1 MIAALLVVATTAAAP
16 DPRIELVELQLAGQ
30 YATALTEVEA
40 ELENPSRSAAAIGL
54 DYLRGHLLEILG
66 RPTQAHQAFAD
77 AMSSQP
83 RLADYSRF
91 RLAVNQHRMSHPEV
105 AAGLLATLLGG
116 NPPMPLVPRA
126 TALLVRSLAE
136 GGDCRLLANLGS
148 WRLPGRE
155 RRQLELASVDCAL
168 ARGDREQA
176 MAQLTKLVREDS
188 ADESARG
195 AAERIDAYFP
205 RLADDP
211 VLALAVGAAF
221 HRHRQ
226 FDQAIQYLTR
236 ALEND
241 PSGLRPDDLDE
252 AFYSLARSYFW
263 NEKYLIAA
271 SHFGQLAARAR
282 NPRDKARALYQ
293 QARCYELYGRWREAA
308 NNFRFAYLAEP
319 TGRWADA
326 ALLAALRLEWRIGD
340 EEAALEL
347 YGQLGARRE
356 WRGLRRRAAL
366 FLAASDL
373 VRERSERAG
382 AWLDDSAQA
391 VPAPDLE
398 VSYWRGRLAELEGRR
413 EGAVRHYL
421 TAAARDPWHPLGSA
435 SARRLNGREL
445 APAAAA
451 VAARLARSR
460 DPADL
465 ETAWTVLGDAD
476 PAGAAARAALEDRLA
491 RDPRARPYLEMRPRP
506 PAAWPLWASRLH
518 QPEELLLALGIWDQA
533 ATVVLKHFPATD
545 ASLALTG
552 SRLLAD
558 AREVRRSLYVA
569 EVLGK
574 RVPREVPERLLPA
587 EMRRLLYPLPYRVE
601 IVREARARGVD
612 PLLLAAIIREES
624 RFDPQAISPASA
636 RGLTQFV
643 LPTAQ
648 RVAGQIGLEGLEA
661 PDLHDPA
668 TSIALGAAYLAELGG
683 RFGQGSWEV
692 VAAYNAGEP
701 QAQLWRSYCYSREP
715 EELFTKVGFPE
726 TRGYLERVLAS
737 RAHYA
742 AIWGA
747 ELAPAGG
754 G

>member
-1 MIAALLVVATTAAAP
+1 MIAALLVLATTTAAP
-16 DPRIELVELQLAGQ
+16 DPRIQLVELQLAGQ
-30 YATALTEVEA
+30 HATALIEVEA
-40 ELENPSRSAAAIGL
+40 ELEDKSSSGAAIGL

-66 RPTQAHQAFAD
+66 RPTLAHQAFAD
-77 AMSSQP
+77 AMISQP

-91 RLAVNQHRMSHPEV
+91 RLAVNQQRMGHPEV

-116 NPPMPLVPRA
+116 NPPMPLVPRV
-126 TALLVRSLAE
+126 TELLARSIEE
-136 GGDCRLLANLGS
+136 GGDCRLLANLAS

-155 RRQLELASVDCAL
+155 RRQLELVRADCAL
-168 ARGDREQA
+168 SRGDRERA
-176 MAQLTKLVREDS
+176 AELLRALVREDS

-195 AAERIDAYFP
+195 AAERIDLHFP

-211 VLALAVGAAF
+211 ALALVVGAAF

-226 FDQAIQYLTR
+226 FDRAIQYLTR
-236 ALEND
+236 ALESD
-241 PSGLRPDDLDE
+241 PAGLPAADLDD
-252 AFYSLARSYFW
+252 ALYALARSYFW
-263 NEKYLIAA
+263 TEKYLIAA
-271 SHFGQLAARAR
+271 SHFGQLAARA
-282 NPRDKARALYQ
+282 PSARDKARALYQ

-319 TGRWADA
+319 TGRWADP

-340 EEAALEL
+340 EAQALEL
-347 YGQLGARRE
+347 YDLLGTRRE

-373 VRERSERAG
+373 VRERSERVG
-382 AWLDDSAQA
+382 AWLADSALA
-391 VPAPDLE
+391 ASAADPE
-398 VSYWRGRLAELEGRR
+398 ISYWRGRLAELEGRD
-413 EGAVRHYL
+413 ETAARHYFA
-421 TAAARDPWHPLGSA
+421 AAAREPYHPLAVAA
-435 SARRLNGREL
+435 SRRLAEPRL
-445 APAAAA
+445 AEAVGA
-451 VAARLARSR
+451 VAARLNGSR

-465 ETAWTVLGDAD
+465 ATAWSALGDAH
-476 PAGAAARAALEDRLA
+476 PAGAAARTALEQRLA
-491 RDPRARPYLEMRPRP
+491 RDARARPFLEMRPRP
-506 PAAWPLWASRLH
+506 PAAWPLWSARLH

-574 RVPREVPERLLPA
+574 RVPREVPQRMLPA
-587 EMRRLLYPLPYRVE
+587 EMQRLLYPLPYRAE
-601 IVREARARGVD
+601 IVRESQARGVD

-648 RVAGQIGLEGLEA
+648 RLAGRIGLENLRA
-661 PDLHDPA
+661 ADLHDPA
-668 TSIALGAAYLAELGG
+668 ISIALGAAYLAELGE
-683 RFGQGSWEV
+683 RFGRGSWEV
-692 VAAYNAGEP
+692 MAAYNAGEP

-726 TRGYLERVLAS
+726 TRGYLERVLTS
-737 RAHYA
+737 LVHYEA
-742 AIWGA
+742 VYGA
-747 ELAPAGG
+747 EPAPAPGG
-754 G
+754 

>member
-1 MIAALLVVATTAAAP
+1 MIAALLVLATTAAAP
-16 DPRIELVELQLAGQ
+16 DPRIQLVELQLAGQ
-30 YATALTEVEA
+30 YATALIEVEA
-40 ELENPSRSAAAIGL
+40 ELEDPSRSGAAIGL

-66 RPTQAHQAFAD
+66 RPTLAHQAFAD

-91 RLAVNQHRMSHPEV
+91 RLAVNQHRMGHPEV
-105 AAGLLATLLGG
+105 AAGLLATLLAAG
-116 NPPMPLVPRA
+116 PPMPLVPRV
-126 TALLVRSLAE
+126 TELLVRSIEE
-136 GGDCRLLANLGS
+136 GGDCRLLDNLGA

-155 RRQLELASVDCAL
+155 RRQLELVSADCAL
-168 ARGDREQA
+168 DHGDRERA
-176 MAQLTKLVREDS
+176 AALLTALVREES

-195 AAERIDAYFP
+195 AAERIDIHFP
-205 RLADDP
+205 RLADDT
-211 VLALAVGAAF
+211 ALARAVGTAF
-221 HRHRQ
+221 HRHRL
-226 FDQAIQYLTR
+226 FDRAIKYLTH

-241 PSGLRPDDLDE
+241 PSSLDAEELDE
-252 AFYSLARSYFW
+252 ALYALARSYFW
-263 NEKYLIAA
+263 EEKYLIAA

-282 NPRDKARALYQ
+282 TNRDKARALYQ

-319 TGRWADA
+319 AGRWADP

-340 EEAALEL
+340 EEPALEL
-347 YGQLGARRE
+347 YGLLGSRRE

-373 VRERSERAG
+373 VRARSDRAG
-382 AWLDDSAQA
+382 AWLDDSAVAQA
-391 VPAPDLE
+391 APDPE
-398 VSYWRGRLAELEGRR
+398 VAYWRGRLAELEGRADS
-413 EGAVRHYL
+413 AVRHYL
-421 TAAARDPWHPLGSA
+421 AAAGRDPYHPLAG
-435 SARRLNGREL
+435 
-445 APAAAA
+445 AAAHRLAGPDLAATA
-451 VAARLARSR
+451 VAAATRLAGSR

-465 ETAWTVLGDAD
+465 ATAWTALGDD
-476 PAGAAARAALEDRLA
+476 HPAGAAARDALEGRLA
-491 RDPRARPYLEMRPRP
+491 RDARARPYLEMRPRP
-506 PAAWPLWASRLH
+506 PAAWPLWSARLH

-558 AREVRRSLYVA
+558 ALEVRRSLYVA

-574 RVPREVPERLLPA
+574 RVPREIPQRMLPA
-587 EMRRLLYPLPYRVE
+587 ELRRLLYPLPYRAE
-601 IVREARARGVD
+601 IVRETRARGVD

-648 RVAGQIGLEGLEA
+648 RLAGRIGLESLGA
-661 PDLHDPA
+661 GDLHDPA
-668 TSIALGAAYLAELGG
+668 ISIALGAAYLAELGE
-683 RFGQGSWEV
+683 RFGRGSWEV

-701 QAQLWRSYCYSREP
+701 QAELWRSYCYSREP
-715 EELFTKVGFPE
+715 EELLTKVGFPE
-726 TRGYLERVLAS
+726 TRAYLERVLAS
-737 RAHYA
+737 RAHYEA
-742 AIWGA
+742 VYGG
-747 ELAPAGG
+747 ELSPAAGG
-754 G
+754 